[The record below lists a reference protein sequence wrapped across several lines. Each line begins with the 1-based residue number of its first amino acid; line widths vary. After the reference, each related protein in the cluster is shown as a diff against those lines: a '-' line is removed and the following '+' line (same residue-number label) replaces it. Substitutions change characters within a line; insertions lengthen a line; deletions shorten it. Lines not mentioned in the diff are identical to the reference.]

1 MGVGSA
7 FYKNYY
13 MGLGLVYII
22 VGIIPLG
29 QMKTLETCKSICPL
43 NFADRDWKLWACDLQ
58 KVDWNSEEGY
68 RNAWKAFDQNVTG
81 PCFVWKRL
89 QRSAFCNRVCPVKR
103 LRIPY
108 RVRGTRNP
116 QAARRKPYRSVPWR
130 IHLILDQLI

>member
-58 KVDWNSEEGY
+58 KLIGIQKKGIETHGRLLTKMLLDHVLCV
-68 RNAWKAFDQNVTG
+68 KH
-81 PCFVWKRL
+81 L